1 MGTLT
6 VYPAIRLE
14 GRLRAQ
20 PSKNYTTRF
29 LLAAALSEGE
39 SRIEAPAESDDSRAL
54 QRCLLELGAS
64 IVQDGSALRV
74 RGFGHRPRSGKTLNP
89 GNAGAVLRLLIAIS
103 ALTEETDFV
112 TDYPHSLGRRPQQ
125 DLLDA
130 LGQIGVDSQSQGGLL
145 PIRVRGGHRLHPA
158 EIKVQVGQSS
168 QYASGVLFLAPLLP
182 FDSAVKLL
190 GPLKSA
196 AAIRQTIDTL
206 RRFGITLQVSPDLRQ
221 IAIPGQQSFQPR
233 SLTVPGDYPGSLAL
247 LAAAAL
253 RPGQVTV
260 DNLQADD
267 LQGERAA
274 LDVLIR
280 MGADLER
287 SGDAVT
293 VRGGRA
299 LHGVVED
306 GDPFTDAVQAL
317 CAAAA
322 LAEGTTI
329 WHNVATLRLKECDRI
344 SDTRAELRKLGVD
357 CDEGEDR
364 LILRGKPAIE
374 GGVCLDSHGDHRMV
388 MMLCALG
395 LAAQRPV
402 VIAEPQH
409 IAKSYPDFFGHL
421 RALGAQLE
429 VSDS

>member
-1 MGTLT
+1 MPLPQSPSSRNGERRGGFGLRPQSLRTLRALKT
-6 VYPAIRLE
+6 PARIQRFIDGLQYQYANTAWSPERVLRERKGHCLE
-14 GRLRAQ
+14 G
-20 PSKNYTTRF
+20 
-29 LLAAALSEGE
+29 
-39 SRIEAPAESDDSRAL
+39 
-54 QRCLLELGAS
+54 
-64 IVQDGSALRV
+64 
-74 RGFGHRPRSGKTLNP
+74 
-89 GNAGAVLRLLIAIS
+89 AV
-103 ALTEETDFV
+103 
-112 TDYPHSLGRRPQQ
+112 
-125 DLLDA
+125 
-130 LGQIGVDSQSQGGLL
+130 
-145 PIRVRGGHRLHPA
+145 
-158 EIKVQVGQSS
+158 
-168 QYASGVLFLAPLLP
+168 
-182 FDSAVKLL
+182 
-190 GPLKSA
+190 
-196 AAIRQTIDTL
+196 
-206 RRFGITLQVSPDLRQ
+206 
-221 IAIPGQQSFQPR
+221 
-233 SLTVPGDYPGSLAL
+233 